1 MNKPQ
6 DPIRIN
12 DKEYEFDKLPLA
24 VQKDIVSIQK
34 IDGTLNSLAEQ
45 MDLIQMARASY
56 IGRLN
61 AQVKEYDN
69 ALQEQTEE
77 GRVQENADA

>member
-45 MDLIQMARASY
+45 MDLIQMARGGY

-61 AQVKEYDN
+61 AQIKEHDN
-69 ALQEQTEE
+69 AVQEQTEE
-77 GRVQENADA
+77 GLQPQSAVS